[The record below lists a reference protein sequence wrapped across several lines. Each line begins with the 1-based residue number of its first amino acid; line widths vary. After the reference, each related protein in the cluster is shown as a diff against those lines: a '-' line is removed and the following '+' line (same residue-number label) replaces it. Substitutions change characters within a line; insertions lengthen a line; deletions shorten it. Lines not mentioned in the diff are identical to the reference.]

1 MAELRS
7 KPYIYVTWMARL
19 LAGTR
24 SCEWASWF
32 KTQHEGW
39 SWKKM
44 PSDFDLAAWTM
55 RHAALVMVERDRLEA
70 EGAEVFAEQQNHFKI
85 RGRAAT
91 LSGQPDLVS
100 ATEERVVVHDVK
112 TGEPNTADAAQV
124 LLYMW
129 ALPLAKP
136 RYRDVALEGRVV
148 YADHAFDIPA
158 SAVNDEFK
166 ANARRAYRAA
176 CRRVAHAQDSQPLG
190 VRLLRD
196 HGGRLPRPHR
206 GKAADGGDRGLLD
219 QPASGPGRKA
229 QARPAA
235 AARLPPPPS
244 SSRPA

>member
-39 SWKKM
+39 SWKKV

-55 RHAALVMVERDRLEA
+55 RHAALVKVERDRLEA
-70 EGAEVFAEQQNHFKI
+70 EGAEVFAEQQNHFKV

-100 ATEERVVVHDVK
+100 VSAEGVVVHDIK
-112 TGEPNTADAAQV
+112 TGEPNAADAAQV
-124 LLYMW
+124 VLYMW

-136 RYRDVALEGRVV
+136 RYRNVALEGRVV
-148 YADHAFDIPA
+148 YAGHAVDIPA
-158 SAVNDEFK
+158 SAVDDAFK
-166 ANARRAYRAA
+166 ANT
-176 CRRVAHAQDSQPLG
+176 VALIE
-190 VRLLRD
+190 RLATESPTRKTPSHWECGFCEITAED
-196 HGGRLPRPHR
+196 CP
-206 GKAADGGDRGLLD
+206 DRIEE
-219 QPASGPGRKA
+219 K
-229 QARPAA
+229 
-235 AARLPPPPS
+235 PPTEETEVF
-244 SSRPA
+244 